1 MPPDLKPGES
11 PSPEP
16 TPSSVNGGA
25 NTMSASTTGC
35 VESPMESPDFDDE
48 LFEAAS
54 TVSDAAFHNI
64 TNNSSNGSDSEVGNE
79 GRVKVKLANSL
90 PPHLL
95 LPKKFSFTAGG
106 APQVP
111 LVSSVQK
118 IILYETKQRYYL
130 IGTNNMENKYRVL
143 KVDRTDAKELIIHDD
158 GVTYTQKEIKQML
171 QMIDVG
177 NRTKQV
183 KISNCLPVYEVF
195 CVNKIY
201 DSFVQKIHS
210 TSKTMRIRVIN
221 R

>member
-16 TPSSVNGGA
+16 TPTSVNGS
-25 NTMSASTTGC
+25 NNSMTASTTGC
-35 VESPMESPDFDDE
+35 GESPMESPDFDDE
-48 LFEAAS
+48 LFDAVS
-54 TVSDAAFHNI
+54 TVSDSTYQNI
-64 TNNSSNGSDSEVGNE
+64 TNNSSKGIDEEAVE
-79 GRVKVKLANSL
+79 GCGKPKPAPSSSL
-90 PPHLL
+90 PPNLL

-158 GVTYTQKEIKQML
+158 GVTYSQKEIKQML

-183 KISNCLPVYEVF
+183 RSCDICIKYERGTVVHDGWVSSVCPPF
-195 CVNKIY
+195 F
-201 DSFVQKIHS
+201 SRL
-210 TSKTMRIRVIN
+210 TMG
-221 R
+221 